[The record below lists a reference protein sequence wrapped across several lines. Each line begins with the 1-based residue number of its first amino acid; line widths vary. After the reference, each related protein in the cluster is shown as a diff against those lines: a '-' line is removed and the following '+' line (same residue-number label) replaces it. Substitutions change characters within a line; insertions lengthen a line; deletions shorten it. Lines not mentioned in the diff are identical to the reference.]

1 MKTLPKFLKAD
12 HDIVEALEEFKAKIA
27 EIAYQKRLE
36 YLEGDY
42 LTSLLVQKYFMKRDA
57 ISEAHKNKSDAEKLF
72 KETFLAEAESI
83 VNRVSVVNAYL
94 RMQEGFN
101 NHYEETATADGE
113 RPNAFR
119 FKKSLDVQ
127 DPIDYLAA
135 CLDDAIPNPGRG
147 ESCTRENLM
156 TYIEKFCFED
166 GCYKSGNS
174 AESLMESLK
183 SFELDYAESSSIEY
197 LSNEGT
203 YENITRKS
211 PGTRTNILLEYIVHR
226 DTNTP
231 LLIDQPE
238 DNVDNQTIYRDIKR
252 WFTELKQKRQVVV
265 VTHDAN
271 IVINADAENVVIATQ
286 LESGDFSY
294 QQGALESPGIL
305 VAASNILDG
314 GAEAVRRRLMKYG
327 G

>member
-1 MKTLPKFLKAD
+1 MASHPVDFPQLAHRLFTGTFVFGYLVKRFGVVAKRL
-12 HDIVEALEEFKAKIA
+12 ALE
-27 EIAYQKRLE
+27 AYI
-36 YLEGDY
+36 D
-42 LTSLLVQKYFMKRDA
+42 
-57 ISEAHKNKSDAEKLF
+57 
-72 KETFLAEAESI
+72 
-83 VNRVSVVNAYL
+83 
-94 RMQEGFN
+94 MQIGFQP
-101 NHYEETATADGE
+101 HYEKPFLADGE

-127 DPIDYLAA
+127 EPIDYLAA
-135 CLDDAIPNPGRG
+135 CLDEAIPNPGHG
-147 ESCTRENLM
+147 ESCTRENLK

-166 GCYKSGNS
+166 GCYKSGKS
-174 AESLMESLK
+174 AETVMESLK
-183 SFELDYAESSSIEY
+183 AFDLDYAESPSIEY
-197 LSNEGT
+197 LSDDGC
-203 YENITRKS
+203 YESITRKS

-252 WFTELKQKRQVVV
+252 WFTELKRKRQVVV

-294 QQGALESPGIL
+294 EQGALESPGIL

-314 GAEAVRRRLMKYG
+314 GAEAVRRRRMKYG